1 MNDTNKILS
10 RPLLA
15 MSLSFALAVGSA
27 HAQAPA
33 PAGPA
38 LTQAQV
44 KALLSEQ
51 GYTKLDKLKF
61 EDGLWKTEAT
71 SGDGKRGDVRV
82 GARGG
87 RIYAEGVPSKL
98 SEAEVRA
105 ALTTAG
111 YTQVHDVKYD
121 DGLWQ
126 AQAHSTTG
134 QRVEVYADPEDGRV
148 VSAERD

>member
-15 MSLSFALAVGSA
+15 MSLSLALAVGSA

-126 AQAHSTTG
+126 AQAHSATG
-134 QRVEVYADPEDGRV
+134 ERVEVYADPVDGRV

>member
-15 MSLSFALAVGSA
+15 MSLSLALAVGSA

-33 PAGPA
+33 PGGPA

-87 RIYAEGVPSKL
+87 RIYAEGLPSKL
-98 SEAEVRA
+98 SEAEIRA
-105 ALTTAG
+105 ALTAAG
-111 YTQVHDVKYD
+111 YTQVHDLKYE
-121 DGLWQ
+121 DGLWE
-126 AQAHSTTG
+126 ARAHSATG
-134 QRVEVYADPEDGRV
+134 QRV
-148 VSAERD
+148 